1 MAVFASVSVW
11 MIDNFY
17 REQKVL
23 GEILEFT
30 PNLF

>member
-1 MAVFASVSVW
+1 MAVFASVGVW
-11 MIDNFY
+11 MIGNFY

-23 GEILEFT
+23 GEISEFT